1 MVIDQHTVVS
11 LHYKLQEESAEGELI
26 EETHGGE
33 PLTFLFG
40 AGQMIPEFER
50 NLEGMAVGDTFS
62 FGIPHTDAYGPYE
75 DDAVAALPISV
86 FMHDGEIDHEM
97 LVPGRT
103 IPMRDEEG
111 RQLLG
116 TVAEVQENQVIMD
129 FNHPMAGIDLYFTGS
144 IESVRSATSEEID
157 HGHVHGEG
165 GHHH

>member
-1 MVIDQHTVVS
+1 
-11 LHYKLQEESAEGELI
+11 
-26 EETHGGE
+26 
-33 PLTFLFG
+33 
-40 AGQMIPEFER
+40 
-50 NLEGMAVGDTFS
+50 
-62 FGIPHTDAYGPYE
+62 
-75 DDAVAALPISV
+75 
-86 FMHDGEIDHEM
+86 MHDGEIDHEM